1 LISVYTLRTLG
12 KNLNL
17 FKLPA
22 LKPLRAALHPLIEEQ
37 MKNYDTTNKQQSNDK
52 SNRNRGKKR
61 KHDDDDGALDL
72 LREQRRKMEAL
83 EEEYINQTQLRA
95 LRTKQLDA
103 LNEQGFALRVPDGV
117 AICDTPADGTSTSGA
132 LLLEGGRAEPEVA
145 KRVLNPISCY
155 ICHKPYLDL
164 HFFYHQLCPDC
175 ASFNYG
181 KRNEMADMKGLVCI
195 VTGARCKIGYRSAL
209 KLLRCGA
216 SVIATTRFPADAAQ
230 RYADE
235 EDSAVWSSRLHIYG
249 LDFRDIALL
258 ENFCSFVM
266 NNYDRLDV
274 IINNACQTIRRP
286 PAYYS
291 HLIGAEKEYQ
301 HRLEGGSASTPAPA
315 DSAEPRSA
323 DEKMD
328 DMLRQQF
335 SFASSFAT
343 SFTASVPQIGTEDAV
358 DVSSS
363 SEPSNTT
370 SAAAVARSNAA
381 ADADIGQFLSSSDMT
396 QMPVAPG
403 DSELDPELFPTGIL
417 DVNRQ
422 QIDLR
427 KKNSWTMKLHEISTP
442 ELAEV
447 FAINAMAPAILN
459 ARLKP
464 LMEKFP
470 KDFKFI
476 VNVSAME
483 GKFYRFKSDSHPH
496 TNMAK
501 AALNM
506 MTRTSAQDYFKS
518 NIYMTAV
525 DTGWIN
531 DEKPAE
537 LAVAH
542 EKKHKF
548 QTPLDEIDA
557 ASRVL
562 DPVIGPLHAR
572 DKGEMVEPPWGLFLK
587 DYMKCEW

>member
-1 LISVYTLRTLG
+1 FSQEDIEACVRVVAGLG

-37 MKNYDTTNKQQSNDK
+37 MKNYDTKTVAGDK
-52 SNRNRGKKR
+52 AKGKNRKKR
-61 KHDDDDGALDL
+61 KHDSVDVEYDL
-72 LREQRRKMEAL
+72 MKEQRRKLEAL
-83 EEEYINQTQLRA
+83 EDEYINQTQLRA
-95 LRTKQLDA
+95 LRTKQLEA
-103 LNEQGFALRVPDGV
+103 LNADGYAPRVPDGV
-117 AICDTPADGTSTSGA
+117 AICAGSSSVP
-132 LLLEGGRAEPEVA
+132 LLLEGGGQEPAAAGKEP
-145 KRVLNPISCY
+145 KKVLNPISCY
-155 ICHKPYLDL
+155 ICHKPYVEL

-175 ASFNYG
+175 ASFNFE
-181 KRNEMADMKGLVCI
+181 KRNEMADLRGKVCV

-216 SVIATTRFPADAAQ
+216 AVIATTRFPADAAQ
-230 RYADE
+230 RYAAE
-235 EDSAVWSSRLHIYG
+235 EDSADWSSRLHVYG

-258 ENFCSFVM
+258 EKFCVFVM
-266 NNYDRLDV
+266 DNYDRLDV

-286 PAYYS
+286 PAYYA
-291 HLIGAEKEYQ
+291 HLLDAENDYQ
-301 HRLEGGSASTPAPA
+301 RRLEGGSAGPVAGTDPSSHDGKMDEIAPKEGQMVN
-315 DSAEPRSA
+315 SAE
-323 DEKMD
+323 E
-328 DMLRQQF
+328 
-335 SFASSFAT
+335 
-343 SFTASVPQIGTEDAV
+343 
-358 DVSSS
+358 VSS
-363 SEPSNTT
+363 
-370 SAAAVARSNAA
+370 
-381 ADADIGQFLSSSDMT
+381 IGHFLSSSDMT
-396 QMPVAPG
+396 QLQMAPG
-403 DSELDPELFPTGIL
+403 DEAGQGGAFPTGVL

-422 QIDLR
+422 QVDLR
-427 KKNSWTMKLHEISTP
+427 KKNSWTMKLHEVSTP

-447 FAINAMAPAILN
+447 FAINAMAPAILD

-464 LMEKFP
+464 LMERNM

-483 GKFYRFKSDSHPH
+483 GKFYRFKSDNHPH

-506 MTRTSAQDYFKS
+506 MTRTSAQDYVKS
-518 NIYMTAV
+518 NIFMTAV

-557 ASRVL
+557 AARVL
-562 DPVIGPLHAR
+562 DPVIGPMKAIQN
-572 DKGEMVEPPWGLFLK
+572 GEVVEPPWGLFLK
-587 DYMKCEW
+587 DFMKCEW